1 MEKIF
6 QTKFFIIITFVKY
19 KKIFIINKMSTTL
32 VNSKTFDELYTKE
45 SSLELK
51 NKYPNKI
58 PVIIFTVNEI
68 DIQKRKYL
76 VDKGISCGQLL
87 AIFRSKI
94 NKISQADGLYMFI
107 GDNSSLAPASK
118 TLVEIFDEYNTN
130 GFLKVHLAKESTFG

>member
-1 MEKIF
+1 MTTE
-6 QTKFFIIITFVKY
+6 
-19 KKIFIINKMSTTL
+19 INNK
-32 VNSKTFDELYTKE
+32 NFEDLYTQE

-51 NKYPNKI
+51 NKYPNKV
-58 PVIIFTVNEI
+58 PVIIFTVNDI
-68 DIQKRKYL
+68 DIKKRKYL

-107 GDNSSLAPASK
+107 GDNCSLSPSSK
-118 TLVEIFDEYNTN
+118 TLIEIFDEYNTN